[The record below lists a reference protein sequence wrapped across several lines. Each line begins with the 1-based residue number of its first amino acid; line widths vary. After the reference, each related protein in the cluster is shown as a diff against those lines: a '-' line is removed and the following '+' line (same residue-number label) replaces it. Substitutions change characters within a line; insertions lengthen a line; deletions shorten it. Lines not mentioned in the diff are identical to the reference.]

1 MADVIEFPTAR
12 RAAGF
17 RLWASDQAHDAKV
30 YGHRPRELAFREVLA
45 HLDAGDLPAA
55 LARVPA
61 CDRATAA
68 AALAERAA

>member
-1 MADVIEFPTAR
+1 VWYPRFLPCRNRFFPVGR
-12 RAAGF
+12 
-17 RLWASDQAHDAKV
+17 SQ
-30 YGHRPRELAFREVLA
+30 RELAFREVLA

-68 AALAERAA
+68 AALAARAA

>member
-1 MADVIEFPTAR
+1 MADVIDFPVAR
-12 RAAGF
+12 RADGF
-17 RLWASDQAHDAKV
+17 RRWASDQAHAAGV
-30 YGHRPRELAFREVLA
+30 YGHRKRELAFREVLA

-68 AALAERAA
+68 ATLAERAA